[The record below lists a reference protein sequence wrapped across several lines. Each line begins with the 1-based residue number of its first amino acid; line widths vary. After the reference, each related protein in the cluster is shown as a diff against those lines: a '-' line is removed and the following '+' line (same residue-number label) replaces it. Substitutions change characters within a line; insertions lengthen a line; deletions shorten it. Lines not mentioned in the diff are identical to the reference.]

1 MARKFVVSLDLL
13 QNELLNARIQNLGTA
28 PATPVEG
35 QIYYN
40 NTNGNKT
47 LYFWNGTEWIPTS
60 GSVEV
65 ITDTIGEYV
74 KGGTGLT
81 ATFNDSTNETT
92 LDLDNTAVTPGAYGS
107 QTKIPT
113 FTVDAQ
119 GRLTAAGE
127 EEVATTLDITGDSGT
142 TSINL
147 LSEDLAV
154 NGGEGIDVNVT
165 ENTITIVGED
175 ASTTNKG
182 IASFDSEDFN
192 VTNGAVEL
200 EDTVIKSVT
209 TDDGALTP
217 SGHGIS
223 ILGGEGIDVTHTGAS
238 ITVKGEDATSTNKG
252 IASFDETDFVVTS
265 GDVAI
270 SEDRIEDI
278 VDGLIVAGV
287 GLDKVYNDNDGTLTL
302 DIDST
307 VVTKDDQQT
316 LTNKV
321 LGTNIDLGADLDAG
335 TYKIVNL
342 GAPTEANDAATKA
355 YVDAVAEGLHVHE
368 AARVFVG
375 TNIDLATALEAGNVV
390 DGVTLVAGNRVLING
405 QTNAAQNG
413 IYVVTAAGPAQRAA
427 DFDTNLEIK
436 SGDFI
441 FVSLGS
447 TYGNT
452 GWVQTLSPAII
463 GTDAISFTQFSG
475 AGTYTGGAG
484 LTLDGTVF
492 NVGQGT
498 GIIVNAN
505 DVAIDTAVVARK
517 YTSLIGNGTATS
529 YTVNH
534 NLNNQWATVQVYEGT
549 NLVEADVALT
559 SANST
564 TIGFSQ
570 APAENQF
577 RVVVTA

>member
-28 PATPVEG
+28 PSAPVEG

-40 NTNGNKT
+40 NTGGNKT

-65 ITDTIGEYV
+65 ITDTIGTYV
-74 KGGTGLT
+74 KGGVGLT
-81 ATFNDSTNETT
+81 ATFNDTTNETT
-92 LDLDNTAVTPGAYGS
+92 LDLDNTAVTAGTYGS

-119 GRLTAAGE
+119 GRLTSASE
-127 EEVATTLDITGDSGT
+127 QDVATNLDIVSDAGTGEID
-142 TSINL
+142 L
-147 LSEDLAV
+147 LTEQLTVA
-154 NGGEGIDVNVT
+154 GGEGIDT
-165 ENTITIVGED
+165 SISGNTITITGED

-182 IASFDSEDFN
+182 IASFNADDFN
-192 VTNGAVEL
+192 VTDGAVEL

-209 TDDGALTP
+209 TDDGSLTP

-223 ILGGEGIDVTHTGAS
+223 ILGGEGIDVTHSGAS
-238 ITVKGEDATSTNKG
+238 ITVKGEDASSTNKG
-252 IASFDETDFVVTS
+252 IASFDSTDFSVSNGNVTL
-265 GDVAI
+265 
-270 SEDRIEDI
+270 SEDRVEDI
-278 VDGLIVAGV
+278 VDGLIVAGT
-287 GLDKVYNDNDGTLTL
+287 GIDKVYNDVDGTLTL

-316 LTNKV
+316 LTNKI
-321 LGTNIDLGADLDAG
+321 LGTNVDLGANLDAG
-335 TYKIVNL
+335 NYKITNL
-342 GAPTEANDAATKA
+342 ATPVDAQDAANKA

-368 AARVFVG
+368 AAKVLVN
-375 TNIDLATALEAGNVV
+375 TNIDIATDLEAGDVI
-390 DGVTLVAGNRVLING
+390 DGVTLVAGHRVLVNG
-405 QTNAAQNG
+405 QTNQAQNG
-413 IYVVTAAGPAQRAA
+413 IYVVQASGAAVRAA
-427 DFDTNLEIK
+427 DFDSPAEVK

-441 FVSLGS
+441 FVSSG
-447 TYGNT
+447 TVYANT
-452 GWVQTLSPAII
+452 GWVQTNSTVTI
-463 GTDAISFTQFSG
+463 GTSPISFTQFSG

-498 GIIVNAN
+498 GIVVNAN

-517 YTSLIGNGTATS
+517 FTSLIGNGTATS

-534 NLNNQWATVQVYEGT
+534 NLANQWATVQVYEGT
-549 NLVEADVALT
+549 NLVEADVSLT

-564 TIGFSQ
+564 TISFAQ
-570 APAENQF
+570 APTENQF

>member
-390 DGVTLVAGNRVLING
+390 DGVTLVAGNRVLVNG

-534 NLNNQWATVQVYEGT
+534 NLNNQYATVQVYEGT

>member
-28 PATPVEG
+28 PTTPVEG
-35 QIYYN
+35 QVYYN
-40 NTNGNKT
+40 NTTGNKT

-65 ITDTIGEYV
+65 ITDRILETV
-74 KGGTGLT
+74 KGGVGLT
-81 ATFNDSTNETT
+81 EVPDDANNTIT
-92 LDLDNTAVTPGAYGS
+92 LNLDNTTVTAGSYGS

-127 EEVATTLDITGDSGT
+127 QDVATTLDITGDSGA

-209 TDDGALTP
+209 TDDGSLTP

-223 ILGGEGIDVTHTGAS
+223 ILGGEGIDVTHTGTS

-252 IASFDETDFVVTS
+252 IASFDETDFIVTN

-278 VDGLIVAGV
+278 VDGLVVAGT

-302 DIDST
+302 NIDST

-321 LGTNIDLGADLDAG
+321 LGTNIDLGANLDAG
-335 TYKIVNL
+335 TYKITNL
-342 GAPTEANDAATKA
+342 GTPTEANDAATKA
-355 YVDAVAEGLHVHE
+355 YVDAVAEGLHVH
-368 AARVFVG
+368 AAAKVYVAG
-375 TNIDLATALEAGNVV
+375 NIDIATALEAGDIV
-390 DGVTLVAGNRVLING
+390 DGVTLAAGDRVLVNG
-405 QTNAAQNG
+405 QTTQSQNG
-413 IYVVTAAGPAQRAA
+413 IYVVQATGGPVRAA
-427 DFDTNLEIK
+427 DFDTALEVK

-441 FVSLGS
+441 FVSLG
-447 TYGNT
+447 TNYANT
-452 GWVQTLSPAII
+452 GWVQTLTPATI

-475 AGTYTGGAG
+475 AGTYTGGSG

-498 GIIVNAN
+498 GIVVNAN

-517 YTSLIGNGTATS
+517 YTSLIGNGVATS

-549 NLVEADVALT
+549 SLVEADVTLT

-570 APAENQF
+570 APSENQF